1 MKAFLGTRG
10 LILNEPLLWEKGK
23 KGRVGMSLPRR
34 DVESAPLDKT
44 LTSEGPD
51 IPDLSEV
58 DVVRHYTRLS
68 QWNFGVDTGMYPLGS
83 CTMKYNPK
91 VNERLAA
98 LPGFAGAH
106 PLLPHALCQ
115 GALRMIRENY
125 LLNREQDGLVRMTAD
140 ESAFSRKFFPF
151 INDNNVPALVKEL
164 NDACIHIEAN
174 AYARIV
180 FLDFALKLAKLIRR
194 G

>member
-1 MKAFLGTRG
+1 
-10 LILNEPLLWEKGK
+10 
-23 KGRVGMSLPRR
+23 
-34 DVESAPLDKT
+34 
-44 LTSEGPD
+44 
-51 IPDLSEV
+51 
-58 DVVRHYTRLS
+58 
-68 QWNFGVDTGMYPLGS
+68 
-83 CTMKYNPK
+83 
-91 VNERLAA
+91 
-98 LPGFAGAH
+98 
-106 PLLPHALCQ
+106 
-115 GALRMIRENY
+115 
-125 LLNREQDGLVRMTAD
+125 MTAD